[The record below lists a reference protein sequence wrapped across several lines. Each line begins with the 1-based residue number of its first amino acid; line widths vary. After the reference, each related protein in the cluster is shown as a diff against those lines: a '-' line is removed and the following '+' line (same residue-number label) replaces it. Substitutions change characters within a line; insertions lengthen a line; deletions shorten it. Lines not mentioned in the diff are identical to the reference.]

1 LLRFKHRLD
10 NFLHGHDRAHRV
22 VADVLDIVAFVR
34 GGRRQHDVGVA
45 CRRRPLEVLDDEGFQ
60 FLEGLDHAVAV
71 LVVAAAGQADL
82 AEHGGEH
89 RAHPVGLLAVL
100 LALHRPAEDE
110 LGAVPG
116 HQAGE
121 LADALGRHAA
131 DLLGPLGRLLDLVLG
146 LAFEV
151 GQEAVEAQR
160 VGVEELLVVQAFLHQ
175 RVRDGEHQR
184 HVGPFLPDSF
194 NAFKPA

>member
-1 LLRFKHRLD
+1 MVR
-10 NFLHGHDRAHRV
+10 
-22 VADVLDIVAFVR
+22 VAD
-34 GGRRQHDVGVA
+34 
-45 CRRRPLEVLDDEGFQ
+45 
-60 FLEGLDHAVAV
+60 
-71 LVVAAAGQADL
+71 AAAGQTDL

-89 RAHPVGLLAVL
+89 GAHPVGLLAVL

-110 LGAVPG
+110 LGAVLG

-121 LADALGRHAA
+121 FADALCRHAA
-131 DLLGPLGRLLDLVLG
+131 DLLGPLGRLLDLVFD

-160 VGVEELLVVQAFLHQ
+160 VGVEEFLVVQAFLHQ

-184 HVGPFLPDSF
+184 QAVFAHAAFDDSRERERRVLEHRARALRGRGRLVARILVRF
-194 NAFKPA
+194 QLL